1 MPDSPGA
8 SEVGGGL
15 DGLYLNLG
23 DARKAISE
31 KEAEE
36 RRKKLQNE
44 TWVGELGQTRLLNLL
59 YMVKKHQGHL
69 PNTGGLNMAKKF
81 DAVKLELEKTDCF
94 KGHPGMD
101 GMSYK
106 KKWERV
112 RDDFI
117 KKNAPEANNSGNAP
131 PTETERLIAELLKE
145 KEDREVCTHLY
156 TFVHICTHL
165 YSPSFPSFFTES
177 RPGQEGQGSEA
188 AGEAADPCLLPRYG
202 ANFEADLRWPV
213 VQRLL
218 PPPSSPVRRLCR
230 TCTSL
235 G

>member
-131 PTETERLIAELLKE
+131 PTETERLIAELLMWGSF
-145 KEDREVCTHLY
+145 RGASV
-156 TFVHICTHL
+156 
-165 YSPSFPSFFTES
+165 PS
-177 RPGQEGQGSEA
+177 RRG
-188 AGEAADPCLLPRYG
+188 
-202 ANFEADLRWPV
+202 
-213 VQRLL
+213 
-218 PPPSSPVRRLCR
+218 PPPGRQAAFIVLSINPKTQNPPGVPGCGNSQSSRRSLSQIAVAICGSRGFHHSMLSSNRYPHRLRRKSIIVRTQMDTR
-230 TCTSL
+230 
-235 G
+235 